1 MVYADEVVAPGDIS
15 EIAEIEGVEVS
26 DKELTMARQLIA
38 SLSEESFEPDKFED
52 TYRNQ
57 VMDLIEAKASGKTEI
72 IAPPAALAE
81 DKVVDLM
88 AALEASV
95 KEAKQARQR
104 HPAATSGGEM
114 GRAPGRER
122 GLTYV

>member
-57 VMDLIEAKASGKTEI
+57 VMDLIEAKASVKTEI

-81 DKVVDLM
+81 DKAVDLM
-88 AALEASV
+88 AALERS
-95 KEAKQARQR
+95 EGTRLNSS
-104 HPAATSGGEM
+104 H
-114 GRAPGRER
+114 
-122 GLTYV
+122 

>member
-1 MVYADEVVAPGDIS
+1 MEESGKVGIARFVMRTKQYLCAVRPKDGALVLSTMVYADEVVAPSDIS

-57 VMDLIEAKASGKTEI
+57 VMDLIEATDRKSTR
-72 IAPPAALAE
+72 LNT
-81 DKVVDLM
+81 
-88 AALEASV
+88 
-95 KEAKQARQR
+95 R
-104 HPAATSGGEM
+104 H
-114 GRAPGRER
+114 
-122 GLTYV
+122 